1 MQKTIR
7 ELPASERPYE
17 KCLKNG
23 PGALSDS
30 ELLAVILKN
39 GVKGSSS
46 IDLANEILNTAENT
60 PYAGLLGLMHLS
72 LKELMKIKGVG
83 QVKAIQL
90 KCIGELSKRIA
101 ATSASLHLSMS
112 HPETIAQYYMEQ
124 LRHEE
129 KEILILMMLDSG
141 MHLLGEQ
148 VLSTGTVNASL
159 VTPRE
164 VFLEALRY
172 HAVSVVMIHN
182 HPSGIPTPSDED
194 LQITE
199 RIYHTGEMLGIHLV
213 DHIIIGDQRYVSF
226 MEQGILKGYAGA

>member
-1 MQKTIR
+1 MQKTIK
-7 ELPASERPYE
+7 ELPAAERPYE

-39 GVKGSSS
+39 GVRGSSS
-46 IDLANEILNTAENT
+46 IDLANEILSAAEQT
-60 PYAGLLGLMHLS
+60 PYTGLLGLMHLS
-72 LKELMKIKGVG
+72 MKELMKVKGVG

-101 ATSASLHLSMS
+101 ATSAGLHLTMS

-129 KEILILMMLDSG
+129 KEILICMMLDSG

-148 VLSTGTVNASL
+148 IISTGTVNASL

-172 HAVSVVMIHN
+172 HAVSVILIHN
-182 HPSGIPTPSDED
+182 HPSGIPAPSDD
-194 LQITE
+194 DIRITE
-199 RIYHTGEMLGIHLV
+199 RIYHTGEMLGIHLI
-213 DHIIIGDQRYVSF
+213 DHIIIGDHRYTSF
-226 MEQGILKGYAGA
+226 MEQGILKEYAV